1 MKKIEKKPATIWV
14 SITEQL
20 PEMGVE
26 VLLFDDWKCTNGERR
41 QDMKVGYLVETTTRQ
56 TANGIAVSCEWCGG
70 DVFINIT
77 HWMTLPEPPK
87 NE

>member
-1 MKKIEKKPATIWV
+1 MKKIEKKWV
-14 SITEQL
+14 AISERL
-20 PEMGVE
+20 PEMEVY
-26 VLLFDDWKCTNGERR
+26 VLLFDDWGNGAGNQHTQE
-41 QDMKVGYLVETTTRQ
+41 MKVGYLVETTTRQ